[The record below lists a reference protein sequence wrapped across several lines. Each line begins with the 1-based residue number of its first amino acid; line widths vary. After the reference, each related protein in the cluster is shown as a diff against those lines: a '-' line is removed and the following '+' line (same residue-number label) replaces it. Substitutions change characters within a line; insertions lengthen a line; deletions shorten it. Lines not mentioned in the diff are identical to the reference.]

1 MITEK
6 KLSTYFQ
13 WDPAK
18 LSLHVP
24 EMDEEHQIL
33 VEKMNRLHA
42 LREKGAPYATVSQA
56 LDDFVRYTARHFA
69 DEEAYME
76 RIGFPGLRVHRGV
89 HRQLMDRL
97 KEFRQAFEKTRTLPD
112 DLFVFFKMWLSAH
125 ICGVDA
131 KYAMHAQQA
140 QAV

>member
-1 MITEK
+1 M
-6 KLSTYFQ
+6 SDFFQ

-24 EMDEEHQIL
+24 EMDNEHQVLIS
-33 VEKMNRLHA
+33 KMNKVHSLHA
-42 LREKGAPYATVSQA
+42 SGASHANIALA
-56 LDDFVRYTARHFA
+56 LDDLVRYTSKHFA

-76 RIGFPGLRVHRGV
+76 RIGFPGLRVHKGV

-97 KEFRQAFEKTRTLPD
+97 ADYQRTFQTTRKLPD

-125 ICGVDA
+125 ICGIDA
-131 KYAMHAQQA
+131 KYALHAQQA
-140 QAV
+140 KAG